1 MPTHARLGL
10 VVAAG
15 LAAALYAIRPRDDG
29 GPYDDYFRALNA
41 MLRRSGPA
49 RPSLIL
55 DLDRLDR
62 NIDLLRQSIREPK
75 HFRMVDK
82 SLPSIPLLRY
92 IGERAATN
100 RVMSFHQPFMNQ
112 VAAALPDSQILLGKP
127 MPVRAAEQFYAGLRG
142 PFAPDRQL
150 QWLIDTRERLDEY
163 RQLAARLGRRM
174 RINVE
179 IDVGLHR
186 GGVQDTATLERI
198 LAAIAADPVRLE
210 FAGFMGYDPHVAKV
224 PSWAR
229 SRDSLI
235 AEVHA
240 AYQSY
245 VDYARGRYPQLW
257 NERVTLNGAG
267 SPTYRLYEH
276 DTLLNDLS
284 VGSALVKPT
293 DFDLDT
299 LAPHVPALFVATPVL
314 KAGAAARLPGLDA
327 LSRILDWWN
336 PNLARTFFLYGGN
349 WLAHP
354 VAPPGLHTNGLFGR
368 SSNQEMLNGST
379 RVELSVDDYVFLRP
393 TQSEAVMLQF
403 GDLVVVRGGQI
414 VDHWPVFTQ

>member
-1 MPTHARLGL
+1 MGL

-15 LAAALYAIRPRDDG
+15 FGAVLYAIRPRDDG
-29 GPYDDYFRALNA
+29 GVYDDYFRALNV

-49 RPSLIL
+49 RPSLIV
-55 DLDRLDR
+55 DLDRLDQ
-62 NIDLLRQSIREPK
+62 NIDVLRQSIREPK
-75 HFRMVDK
+75 HFRVVDK

-100 RVMSFHQPFMNQ
+100 RVMSFHQPFMSQ
-112 VAAALPDSQILLGKP
+112 VAAALPDWQILLGKP
-127 MPVRAAEQFYAGLRG
+127 MPVRSAEQFYAELHG
-142 PFAPDRQL
+142 PFDPDRQL
-150 QWLIDTRERLDEY
+150 QWLIDTPERLDEY
-163 RQLAARLGRRM
+163 RQLAERLGRRM

-186 GGVQDTATLERI
+186 GGVEDTAALERI

-235 AEVHA
+235 AEVHD
-240 AYQSY
+240 AYQGY
-245 VDYARGRYPQLW
+245 VDYARRRYPQLW

-299 LAPHVPALFVATPVL
+299 LAPHVPALFIATPVL

-336 PNLARTFFLYGGN
+336 PNLTRTFFLYGGN
-349 WLAHP
+349 WLARP
-354 VAPPGLHTNGLFGR
+354 VAPPGLRTNSLFGR
-368 SSNQEMLNGST
+368 SSNQEMLNGSA
-379 RVELSVDDYVFLRP
+379 RVALGVDDYVFLRP

-414 VDHWPVFTQ
+414 VDHWPVFTE